1 MVEGVLPN
9 SFLGSTSNLVVEVML
24 LKVNGGR
31 DVVSK
36 PKKPNK
42 QVSDSSY
49 EYYSHPFMT

>member
-31 DVVSK
+31 YVVSK
-36 PKKPNK
+36 QRKPIK